1 MVICLAIVR
10 FCLPLLLRVCAG
22 LLLVWGSM
30 AAPAYAQS
38 AISYTSTLDAPIS
51 ETQTPCTAP
60 LLRTF
65 TVPEIY
71 TIADVNIGVLVAH
84 ARRNNLT
91 INLTSPT
98 GTTVTLFRTTG
109 GTRSNLNVLFDS
121 ASPTPI
127 GNHTAANDNA
137 TFTTIVPP
145 YQRTFAPLQSLNAF
159 NGQNANGTWTLSIC
173 DSVTG
178 STGTFFNSTLTIL
191 PLPATLNVTKISVA
205 QTDFVSAANH
215 KSIPGA
221 RIRYCIT
228 ISNNGP
234 GLATTISGTDIIPP
248 NTSYVPNSLR
258 SGTDCASTLTAEDD
272 DAVGA
277 DESDPMG
284 ASVSGSVLSLSAPT
298 MANAASFA
306 LAFLVTVN

>member
-1 MVICLAIVR
+1 MVICLAIIG
-10 FCLPLLLRVCAG
+10 FGPSLWLRICAG
-22 LLLVWGSM
+22 LLLIWGIM
-30 AAPAYAQS
+30 AAPSHAQS
-38 AISYTSTLDAPIS
+38 AISYTSTVDAPIS
-51 ETQTPCTAP
+51 ETLTSCTTP

-65 TVPEIY
+65 TVPEVY
-71 TIADVNIGVLVAH
+71 TIADVNIGVLLAH

-91 INLTSPT
+91 ISLRSPA
-98 GTTVTLFRTTG
+98 GTTITLFRTTG
-109 GTRSNLNVLFDS
+109 GSARNLNVLFDS
-121 ASPTPI
+121 ASPTSI
-127 GNHTAANDNA
+127 NTHAVNDTATA
-137 TFTTIVPP
+137 TTVVPP

-159 NGQNANGTWTLSIC
+159 NGQNANGIWTLSIC
-173 DSVTG
+173 DGVTG
-178 STGTFFNSTLTIL
+178 STGTFFHSTLTIL

-215 KSIPGA
+215 KSVPGA
-221 RIRYCIT
+221 RVRYCIT

-234 GLATTISGTDIIPP
+234 GLATTIAGTDIIPP

-272 DAVGA
+272 DAVGT

>member
-1 MVICLAIVR
+1 MVIYLAIVR
-10 FCLPLLLRVCAG
+10 FCLPLLLRLCAG
-22 LLLVWGSM
+22 LLLMWGSM
-30 AAPAYAQS
+30 AAPAHAQS
-38 AISYTSTLDAPIS
+38 AISYTSTVDAPIS
-51 ETQTPCTAP
+51 ETLTSCATP
-60 LLRTF
+60 LSRTF
-65 TVPEIY
+65 TVPEVY
-71 TIADVNIGVLVAH
+71 TIADVNIGVLLAH
-84 ARRNNLT
+84 VRRNNLT
-91 INLTSPT
+91 ISLRSPA
-98 GTTVTLFRTTG
+98 GTTITLFRTTG
-109 GTRSNLNVLFDS
+109 GTARNLNVLFDS
-121 ASPTPI
+121 ASATSI
-127 GNHTAANDNA
+127 NTHTVNDTAAAA
-137 TFTTIVPP
+137 TVVPP

-159 NGQNANGTWTLSIC
+159 NGQNANGIWTLSIC

-178 STGTFFNSTLTIL
+178 NSGTFFHSTLTIL

-234 GLATTISGTDIIPP
+234 GLATTIAGTDIIPP

>member
-1 MVICLAIVR
+1 MVIYLAIVR
-10 FCLPLLLRVCAG
+10 FCLPLLMRLCAG
-22 LLLVWGSM
+22 LLLMWGSM
-30 AAPAYAQS
+30 AAPAHAQS
-38 AISYTSTLDAPIS
+38 AISYTSTVDAPIS
-51 ETQTPCTAP
+51 ETLTSCATP
-60 LLRTF
+60 LSRTF
-65 TVPEIY
+65 TVPEVY
-71 TIADVNIGVLVAH
+71 TIADVNIGVLLVH

-91 INLTSPT
+91 ISLTSPA

-109 GTRSNLNVLFDS
+109 GTARNLNVLFDS

-127 GNHTAANDNA
+127 GNHTVANDIA
-137 TFTTIVPP
+137 TSTTIVPP

-159 NGQNANGTWTLSIC
+159 NGQNANGIWTLSIC

-178 STGTFFNSTLTIL
+178 NTGTFFHSTLTIL

-205 QTDFVSAANH
+205 QIDFVSAANH

-234 GLATTISGTDIIPP
+234 GLATTIAGTDIIPP

-284 ASVSGSVLSLSAPT
+284 ASVAGSVLSLSAPT